1 MKSTPVRNGINAG
14 IVFGI
19 LVIFSS
25 LTGFTLTATKMIGNA
40 VNTMKLMKTTGAMAW
55 VNLVIFVV
63 LLGFFA
69 GWMAA
74 KRRDPDKIGDALI
87 SGLVAGVIAGIIA
100 AAYAYLIG
108 SLDAAKVNLRN
119 YLPYM
124 SKDAIKQFLFLKK
137 NDLITPALM
146 HFGYTLGGS
155 LLGALFA
162 RWIVR
167 GKWRLDLNQ
176 KFVQGST
183 SLASLPWVV
192 NLRNSAYFRYIALGL
207 VFVGLFLIP
216 RSIGSYWNYVLGLVG
231 LYVLMGLGLN
241 IIVGYSGQ
249 LVLGYVA
256 FFAMGAYSFAL
267 LTAPEPHH
275 IMLTFWQALPLS
287 VLLASLTGVLLGLP
301 LLNLRGDYLA
311 IVTLGFGEIIRILL
325 KSDILAF
332 FTGGPKGLRQLAQPK
347 LFGKPFNGDVEYVYL
362 ITLAVIL
369 VIYVTQRLKN
379 SHSGRGWESI
389 REDQTVSQAMGVN
402 TYSSKLLALAIG
414 AGFAGLAGALFAS
427 RNLFTGPEDHIL
439 MVSINVLCLVIV
451 GGMGSIPG
459 VILGAFVLK
468 GLPELLRDLELYRM
482 LAFGA
487 LLVVMMIIRPE
498 GLWPSSRP
506 KLENQFLEINNS
518 PQPTGESGEKAG

>member
-1 MKSTPVRNGINAG
+1 MKSAPVRNGINTG

-40 VNTMKLMKTTGAMAW
+40 VNAMKLMKTTGAMAW
-55 VNLVIFVV
+55 VNLVIFVI

-69 GWMAA
+69 GWVAA
-74 KRRDPDKIGDALI
+74 KRRDPDKIGDAVI
-87 SGLVAGVIAGIIA
+87 SGLIAGLIAGIIA

-108 SLDAAKVNLRN
+108 SLDAAKVNIRN
-119 YLPYM
+119 YFPYM

-137 NDLITPALM
+137 NDLVTPVLM
-146 HFGYTLGGS
+146 HLGYTLAGS

-162 RWIVR
+162 KWIVR
-167 GKWRLDLNQ
+167 GKWRYDLNQ
-176 KFVQGST
+176 KIGQNVARLTTQ
-183 SLASLPWVV
+183 PWVV

-207 VFVGLFLIP
+207 VFLALFFIP
-216 RSIGSYWNYVLGLVG
+216 RTIGTYWNYVVGLVG

-275 IMLTFWQALPLS
+275 IMLNFWQALPIS
-287 VLLASLTGVLLGLP
+287 VLLAALTGVLLGLP

-325 KSDILAF
+325 KSDILASV
-332 FTGGPKGLRQLAQPK
+332 TGGPQGLRQLAQPL

-369 VIYVTQRLKN
+369 VIFITQRLKN

-427 RNLFTGPEDHIL
+427 RNLFTGPEDHVL

-506 KLENQFLEINNS
+506 KLENQFLEANNS
-518 PQPTGESGEKAG
+518 PQPSGELGEKAG